1 MVKIKQ
7 IGTGRKSSGTIDGVN
22 YYVRGGVTYARSTPN
37 MPARAFNNPKAKKR
51 QAIFKFVQMH
61 IKFHLGTIKQTI
73 SPQGNITSTNRYHNL
88 NAAGFTAALGDL
100 AEKYCAGQEVTITDV
115 ENAISSYAAEHP
127 TSIKIASKTGYNEVY
142 LTGAWPN
149 VITLNT
155 SGGDKTMI
163 IIVAENGDKTV
174 INPDGSTSVDVPTSN
189 EPGSSGSN
197 GNGESQSGNNSGVEP
212 EPGDDNG
219 DAPNI

>member
-1 MVKIKQ
+1 M
-7 IGTGRKSSGTIDGVN
+7 
-22 YYVRGGVTYARSTPN
+22 
-37 MPARAFNNPKAKKR
+37 
-51 QAIFKFVQMH
+51 
-61 IKFHLGTIKQTI
+61 
-73 SPQGNITSTNRYHNL
+73 
-88 NAAGFTAALGDL
+88 
-100 AEKYCAGQEVTITDV
+100 
-115 ENAISSYAAEHP
+115 
-127 TSIKIASKTGYNEVY
+127 Y

-189 EPGSSGSN
+189 EPGGSGSN
-197 GNGESQSGNNSGVEP
+197 GNGESQSSNNSGVEP

>member
-1 MVKIKQ
+1 MVKIMQ
-7 IGTGRKSSGTIDGVN
+7 VGIGQKSSGTLDGIT
-22 YYVRGGVTYARSTPN
+22 YYVRGGVSYARAASK
-37 MPARAFNNPKAKKR
+37 MPASAYNTPAAKKR
-51 QAIFKFVQMH
+51 QAVFKFIQMH
-61 IKFHLGTIKQTI
+61 LKFHLKTIRQTFT
-73 SPQGNITSTNRYHNL
+73 SKGNGNPSNRYYSL
-88 NAAGFTAALGDL
+88 NNRSLTAALDDL

-127 TSIKIASKTGYNEVY
+127 NSIKIASKTGYNDVY
-142 LTGAWPN
+142 LNGAWPN

-155 SGGDKTMI
+155 SGGDKTII

-189 EPGSSGSN
+189 EPGGSGSN
-197 GNGESQSGNNSGVEP
+197 GNNSGVEP

-219 DAPNI
+219 EKPNI